1 MSKIK
6 RLPLLVMAGT
16 IGLAGACAPAF
27 AEGFKFG
34 EMDVSIDTT
43 VSLGVGIR
51 TSKQSCTKISAENG
65 GCPVNPSAPTAAHVY
80 NDVNLDDG
88 NVNFGQW
95 DAYSERV
102 KFITDAQ
109 AKWQNYGAFVRVTC
123 H

>member
-1 MSKIK
+1 MRKVK
-6 RLPLLVMAGT
+6 HLPTLVMAGT

-27 AEGFKFG
+27 AESFKFG
-34 EMDVSIDTT
+34 EMDVSVDTT

-65 GCPVNPSAPTAAHVY
+65 GCRIDTGAPISALEVH

-102 KFITDAQ
+102 KFVTDAQ
-109 AKWQNYGAFVRVTC
+109 AK
-123 H
+123 